1 MEDNFSQRIEEYILS
16 RVIFDQPTKELR
28 SCLEKTNREILRE
41 YGNRY
46 RLEKTKE
53 KGSIKLSEE
62 LNECI
67 VEEMEKNLSYKDEAF
82 IEKIFADV
90 HRKDF
95 NIEERIDDLMNF
107 MEYNHYGW
115 GFLFI
120 EEDKEDFIPVIPQEI
135 TEKLEQVKKE
145 NLIEKS
151 RLYKEISKVLK
162 ALIHLYGVLEEEQFR
177 KVWEQ
182 LGKGELS
189 EKEFHNY
196 LADHPEE
203 GRSFRIFDGDIL
215 HGTFESPIEA
225 ATLKNRRMGKDYYI
239 PSEEEIEIFE
249 NHYSDPNKKEYKAV
263 YDLLVK
269 NSTTV
274 QADRAMAQLEFFS
287 SSSAKKDMDTIL
299 SILADSGILVEKR
312 DMTELGDKM
321 TAFLNHSPIWEN
333 KGNTPQSLYEKTV
346 EDMKDL
352 GSGNIIHKDIIQ

>member
-1 MEDNFSQRIEEYILS
+1 MENNFSQRIEEYILS
-16 RVIFDQPTKELR
+16 RVIFDQPVKELK

-67 VEEMEKNLSYKDEAF
+67 VEEMEKNLSYKDETF
-82 IEKIFADV
+82 IEKIFADA
-90 HRKDF
+90 HRKDL
-95 NIEERIDDLMNF
+95 NIQEGIDDLMNF

-120 EEDKEDFIPVIPQEI
+120 EEDKEDFIPVIPKEI
-135 TEKLEQVKKE
+135 TEKLDQVKKE
-145 NLIEKS
+145 NLIKKS

-177 KVWEQ
+177 KVWEE

-189 EKEFHNY
+189 GEEFHKY

-225 ATLKNRRMGKDYYI
+225 STLKDRRKGKDYYI

-263 YDLLVK
+263 YDFLVK
-269 NSTTV
+269 NSTSV

-287 SSSAKKDMDTIL
+287 ASSAKKDMDTIL
-299 SILADSGILVEKR
+299 SILADSGIIVEKR

-321 TAFLNHSPIWEN
+321 TEFLNHSPIWEN

-346 EDMKDL
+346 EDMKDM
-352 GSGNIIHKDIIQ
+352 GSGNIIHKDIVQ